1 VTAEP
6 LPGSPLQYL
15 STLAAAGDPADLI
28 GHFVLGAPPPL
39 VPADWN
45 SQTLGRWTVAADP
58 ALPIRALTDAQGTQ
72 LGWILGHP
80 LIPGSTA
87 PSPATFTVDLGAD
100 PVDVGAVLDEQL
112 GHLAGRWIAL
122 AVELATVVP
131 DSDATLPAVFDAER
145 GLVSSSPF
153 LLQSADEPVPDH
165 PLAAVVRT
173 FDTGLWFL
181 FDTTPHLRAR
191 RLMGSHT
198 LDLKTWEQTRRWP
211 KTRFGQIDTEE
222 GAERTMRALER
233 VMTAVVADAGQL
245 NCAIT
250 AGGDTR
256 QILAASRSHLD
267 ALHYFTLALP
277 DFLGRRDIQVA
288 TRLAAKLALDHDVL
302 RWQTPTPKD
311 VERFMYRTGA
321 LVGERRG
328 RLAGP
333 TFAQLGSERPYIAGV
348 NAAFGKVWLDIGW
361 RRTDTETTPLGPED
375 ILERYVAPSHPLVLE
390 QASAWL
396 DGLRGFDTIEKLSL
410 LSVELRLA
418 NWGGALTTAYPDA
431 YAYPMYPFALREI
444 KEAIFGVAYAYR
456 TSGRIRED
464 IVRLRWPELL
474 EVPVNPLTLQYMLGQ
489 KSERASMLAHA
500 AAARALRGLASL
512 RLARRP

>member
-1 VTAEP
+1 VAP

-39 VPADWN
+39 VPAGWN

-211 KTRFGQIDTEE
+211 KTRFAATDPEEATESVID
-222 GAERTMRALER
+222 ALQQ
-233 VMTAVVADAGQL
+233 VMIAAVADAGPL
-245 NCAIT
+245 NCALT

-256 QILAASRSHLD
+256 EILAASRAFVD
-267 ALHYFTLALP
+267 RLHYFAIAIP
-277 DFLGRRDIQVA
+277 DFIGRRDVRISES
-288 TRLAAKLALDHDVL
+288 LAKRFGLDHRTLQWVPAAQNDVKL
-302 RWQTPTPKD
+302 
-311 VERFMYRTGA
+311 FMYRTGA
-321 LVGERRG
+321 QVGERRG
-328 RLAGP
+328 RIAGP
-333 TFAQLGSERPYIAGV
+333 TYAQLGSDRPYVAGV
-348 NAAFGKVWLDIGW
+348 NAAVGNVWRDLGW
-361 RRTDTETTPLGPED
+361 RTTDTETTPLGPDD
-375 ILERYVAPSHPLVLE
+375 ILERYFAPPDALVLE
-390 QASAWL
+390 RASAWL
-396 DGLRGFDTIEKLSL
+396 DGVAGFDTIEKLSL
-410 LSVELRLA
+410 LSVELRLG

-431 YAYPMYPFALREI
+431 YTYSLYPFAWRPI
-444 KEAIFGVAYAYR
+444 KEAIFGVAYSYR
-456 TSGRIRED
+456 TSGHIRED
-464 IVRLRWPELL
+464 IVRRRWPELL
-474 EVPVNPLTLQYMLGQ
+474 EVPVNPLTLGYRLASRTQQ
-489 KSERASMLAHA
+489 ISMLASA
-500 AAARALRGLASL
+500 AAARA
-512 RLARRP
+512 RRVLVQ